1 MLVTLTRKIY
11 LISSSNTS
19 EEDSVVDD
27 RDQEEVK
34 ILKWNLI

>member
-1 MLVTLTRKIY
+1 MGGGGFQGFHHAGNI
-11 LISSSNTS
+11 NQ
-19 EEDSVVDD
+19 EDLVVDD